1 MKLDQGNLKKFERRV
16 RLVRSWR
23 GLALGLVSGGVVCAV
38 WAGLDWM
45 RVAYAE
51 WSWLGAVLVGG
62 GILGAILGYAA
73 KVPLKALSNS
83 IDRRGGL
90 QDRLTTSIEVNG
102 GSDFEK
108 ALLVDANEQFNRL
121 KPNEL
126 YPVKVGKVQAG
137 ALAMAVLA
145 STIFLLGNS
154 PILLAPEA
162 RKEREELKKLGQS
175 VERVTKPLT
184 EHDKPGDLTDAER
197 KMAEELRKLQRD
209 LQRSK
214 VDKEEALQ
222 KVNELAKQ
230 TQEIVKE
237 RAELTSQNMEKAESA
252 LEKLQK
258 AELEKAGM
266 KMDPETLQALREMNK
281 AQGKQGDP
289 SEKGKSD
296 QQKFE
301 KKMQELNQE
310 QKALEQKQKNLDQ
323 QKSEL
328 QSKLDKI
335 NSEMKN
341 PNLTS
346 EQKKALEEMQKKIS
360 EMMKKLEKE
369 IAEIQKAIDQIMKNK
384 EIQELMRKIN
394 EHPKMKELQ
403 EMAAKLAENAKMG
416 ENGEMPELSK
426 EDIEAMKEKL
436 KEAEQAMKDLAKELQ
451 DPQALEDFMQQLQ
464 EALENMDQL
473 ELNASMCLSCL
484 SLFNLPIPGLGMPSA
499 GNPIDFMTHDT
510 GKINK
515 DENGK
520 EGQGKTTLT
529 QIKGQ
534 RQKNGEESYIEIKG
548 PTTVGNRSG
557 VKYTKVLPSYKKK
570 AEEAMK
576 KNNIPKQHEK
586 RVKEYFESLSG
597 GSK

>member
-1 MKLDQGNLKKFERRV
+1 MKIDLGNLKRFEKRV

-23 GLALGLVSGGVVCAV
+23 GLTVGLVAGGVACAV

-45 RVAYAE
+45 RVAYTE
-51 WSWLGAVLVGG
+51 WSWMGFVLAGG
-62 GILGAILGYAA
+62 GLIGALLGYFA
-73 KVPLKALSNS
+73 KVPVKALSDS

-90 QDRLTTSIEVNG
+90 QDRLKTSMEVNG
-102 GSDFEK
+102 ANDFET
-108 ALLVDANEQFNRL
+108 ALRQDASEKVSHL
-121 KPNEL
+121 KPKEL
-126 YPVKVGKVQAG
+126 YPVKVGKLQAG
-137 ALAMAVLA
+137 AVAMAIVA
-145 STIFLLGNS
+145 SAIFLLGNS
-154 PILLAPEA
+154 PALLPPDA
-162 RKEREELKKLGQS
+162 RKDREELKKLGQS
-175 VERVTKPLT
+175 VERIAKPLT

-197 KMAEELRKLQRD
+197 RMAEELRKLQRD
-209 LQRSK
+209 LQKSK
-214 VDKEEALQ
+214 MDKEEALQ

-230 TQEIVKE
+230 TKEIVKE
-237 RAELTSQNMEKAESA
+237 RAELTSDNIEKAESA

-258 AELEKAGM
+258 AELEKAGI
-266 KMDPETLQALREMNK
+266 KMDPETLKALREMNQSQRK
-281 AQGKQGDP
+281 SGDP
-289 SEKGKSD
+289 NDKGKTD
-296 QQKFE
+296 QQKFDQ
-301 KKMQELNQE
+301 KMQQLNQE
-310 QKALEQKQKNLDQ
+310 QKALEQKQQKLED
-323 QKSEL
+323 QKSEM
-328 QSKLDKI
+328 QSKLDKL

-341 PNLTS
+341 PNLS
-346 EQKKALEEMQKKIS
+346 PEQKKALEELQKKMS

-369 IAEIQKAIDQIMKNK
+369 LAEIQKMIDQIMKNK

-436 KEAEQAMKDLAKELQ
+436 KQAEEAMKELAKELS
-451 DPQALEDFMQQLQ
+451 DPQALEEFMEQLK

-473 ELNASMCLSCL
+473 ELNAGMCFSCL
-484 SLFNLPIPGLGMPSA
+484 SLFNLPLPMLGMPSPA
-499 GNPIDFMTHDT
+499 NPIDYMGVDT

-520 EGQGKTTLT
+520 DGQGKTTLT

-534 RQKNGEESYIEIKG
+534 RQKDGEESYIEIKG

-570 AEEAMK
+570 AEEAMNK
-576 KNNIPKQHEK
+576 KTIPKQHEK
-586 RVKEYFESLSG
+586 RVKEYFDSLTG
-597 GSK
+597 GK